1 MAVDD
6 VSLEVAE
13 GEFLAIV
20 GGSGS
25 GKTTLLRLANRLIDA
40 DSGSITVEGEDVR
53 AVDPVSLRRR
63 IGYVFQSGG
72 LFPHMSVADNI
83 GITPK
88 LLGTPAAEIAAR
100 VDELLDLVRLDRAQ
114 HRDRLPHEL
123 SGGQRQRV
131 GVARALAARPRI
143 VLMDEPFGALDPLTR
158 DALGDDYRALHRK
171 LGLTTVMI
179 THDMTE
185 AILLA
190 DRIAVMRA
198 GRLLAQGTPAELS
211 DSADRLCRR
220 TPAHAAAAGRAA
232 QGAAAAG
239 WRGMSLF
246 SDPRWSEALAHLP
259 DYLGNHV
266 RVSVTALALGLVVSL
281 PLAIAARNRP
291 VMRGALLGLASIVQ
305 TVPGLALLAL
315 FYPLLLAL
323 AALSLAWFGFGFSA
337 FGFLP
342 AVLALALYSML
353 PVLRNTIT
361 GLNGVDPAILEAA
374 QGVGMTPRQ
383 SLFTVELPLALP
395 VMMAGIRTAAVWV
408 IGTATLVDADRPDQP
423 RQLHLCRAADPEL
436 GVRAVRLPRRRG
448 AGARGRS
455 IAGADR
461 NRHSQPQ
468 PRARGAR
475 RRRHRGAG
483 RGHAGALAGALA
495 IELYRRRQDLRR
507 TICAVG
513 ADRAAA
519 AGGGTDGEHAR
530 GPRLQRD
537 LRCAGVR
544 TISTSMS
551 IIPAR
556 CGPTSFTTATSSRA
570 SNCST
575 N

>member
-1 MAVDD
+1 M
-6 VSLEVAE
+6 
-13 GEFLAIV
+13 
-20 GGSGS
+20 
-25 GKTTLLRLANRLIDA
+25 
-40 DSGSITVEGEDVR
+40 
-53 AVDPVSLRRR
+53 
-63 IGYVFQSGG
+63 FQSGG
-72 LFPHMSVADNI
+72 LFPHMSVAGNI

-88 LLGTPAAEIAAR
+88 LLGTPAAEISAR

-131 GVARALAARPRI
+131 GVARALAAKPRI

-190 DRIAVMRA
+190 DRIAVMRGGKAA
-198 GRLLAQGTPAELS
+198 GAGHAGGTFRKRRS
-211 DSADRLCRR
+211 LCRR
-220 TPAHAAAAGRAA
+220 TAAHAAAAGRAA
-232 QGAAAAG
+232 GGAAAAG

-266 RVSVTALALGLVVSL
+266 RVSVTALALGLLVSL
-281 PLAIAARNRP
+281 PLALIARNRP
-291 VMRGALLGLASIVQ
+291 VLRGALLGLASIVQ

-361 GLNGVDPAILEAA
+361 GLQGVDPAIVEAA

-408 IGTATLVDADRPDQP
+408 IGTATLSTPIGQTS
-423 RQLHLCRAADPEL
+423 L
-436 GVRAVRLPRRRG
+436 GNYIF
-448 AGARGRS
+448 AGLQTQNWVFVLFG
-455 IAGADR
+455 
-461 NRHSQPQ
+461 
-468 PRARGAR
+468 
-475 RRRHRGAG
+475 
-483 RGHAGALAGALA
+483 
-495 IELYRRRQDLRR
+495 
-507 TICAVG
+507 CF
-513 ADRAAA
+513 AAA
-519 AGGGTDGEHAR
+519 ALALAVDQLLALIETGIRTRSRLRVALGGI
-530 GPRLQRD
+530 
-537 LRCAGVR
+537 GVR
-544 TISTSMS
+544 RWWRRRWCRRWR
-551 IIPAR
+551 AR
-556 CGPTSFTTATSSRA
+556 HRPTSSAPKPLP
-570 SNCST
+570 SNMCCRR
-575 N
+575 